1 MQPEG
6 FDPLLFGQRVR
17 HLRREAGL
25 TLDALGEKVG
35 RPAPYLSLVENGK
48 REPKISLIARLAE
61 ALGTTTADLLA
72 SDAPNPRAQ
81 LEIQLERIQQEPMY
95 RALGLPHLKASARLP
110 DAAIRHIVTLYD
122 HLRHATLPRAGS
134 TETARAANVA
144 LRRELEAVDNYLADI
159 EAVAAEALA
168 AVGYPGQGAVPQ
180 ALLTA
185 LAKHFGF
192 TVHQDGDIPE
202 ALQSVTDLARRRIY
216 VPQRD
221 ALRTR
226 EARTVILRT
235 LGHFVLGHADPA
247 SYEEFLR
254 QRVHANYFARAVLVP
269 ETAAVAMLTEA
280 HARRDLAIEDI
291 KEMFYVGYA
300 MAAHRFS
307 NLITRHLGVRTHY
320 VRSDRQGIVW
330 RGWSNNRIPMPED
343 DDGLIVG
350 RRLCRYWGGRRVFS
364 SDQRYGQLYQFL
376 DTPTG
381 TYFETSH
388 VLVDDARQHAVTV
401 GTDFEGSR
409 YFRGRDTD
417 LHEQSTCPDPA
428 CCRQPP
434 SELADR
440 WGGQV
445 WPSLHEQP
453 ALVSVAAQGTAGID
467 LVAVYEFLESRD
479 Q

>member
-1 MQPEG
+1 
-6 FDPLLFGQRVR
+6 
-17 HLRREAGL
+17 
-25 TLDALGEKVG
+25 
-35 RPAPYLSLVENGK
+35 
-48 REPKISLIARLAE
+48 
-61 ALGTTTADLLA
+61 
-72 SDAPNPRAQ
+72 
-81 LEIQLERIQQEPMY
+81 
-95 RALGLPHLKASARLP
+95 
-110 DAAIRHIVTLYD
+110 
-122 HLRHATLPRAGS
+122 
-134 TETARAANVA
+134 
-144 LRRELEAVDNYLADI
+144 
-159 EAVAAEALA
+159 
-168 AVGYPGQGAVPQ
+168 
-180 ALLTA
+180 
-185 LAKHFGF
+185 
-192 TVHQDGDIPE
+192 
-202 ALQSVTDLARRRIY
+202 
-216 VPQRD
+216 
-221 ALRTR
+221 
-226 EARTVILRT
+226 
-235 LGHFVLGHADPA
+235 
-247 SYEEFLR
+247 
-254 QRVHANYFARAVLVP
+254 
-269 ETAAVAMLTEA
+269 
-280 HARRDLAIEDI
+280 
-291 KEMFYVGYA
+291 
-300 MAAHRFS
+300 
-307 NLITRHLGVRTHY
+307 
-320 VRSDRQGIVW
+320 
-330 RGWSNNRIPMPED
+330 MPED